1 LTKLL
6 EYLSYSISTLQ
17 GPVIINQTTKID
29 THEEKYFHSFPTCFK
44 FARPVLYWIKP
55 STCQNEKVQQDKKSK
70 NTVEISVII

>member
-17 GPVIINQTTKID
+17 GPVIFKQTTKID

-44 FARPVLYWIKP
+44 FARPVYYVL
-55 STCQNEKVQQDKKSK
+55 
-70 NTVEISVII
+70 